1 MIKDLQ
7 KMFNL
12 TVLKA
17 ATYCE
22 ETMMLSFSLLTIFE
36 KKNHKLLVYVT
47 PHKNCSTH

>member
-17 ATYCE
+17 ATYWK

-36 KKNHKLLVYVT
+36 KKPHKLLVAFT
-47 PHKNCSTH
+47 